1 MKSTSCGAVTAG
13 ISQCPERDP
22 SEQTDVLYK
31 SSFSSADIP
40 LLSSASNF
48 IINMPLHVSL
58 CLCKISA
65 DCNRRLERKMQISFL
80 SSFLPL
86 FRLTTP
92 NRANKAGLD
101 VRLCVHTSVH
111 PQKVCPI

>member
-22 SEQTDVLYK
+22 NEQTDVL
-31 SSFSSADIP
+31 F
-40 LLSSASNF
+40 
-48 IINMPLHVSL
+48 
-58 CLCKISA
+58 SA